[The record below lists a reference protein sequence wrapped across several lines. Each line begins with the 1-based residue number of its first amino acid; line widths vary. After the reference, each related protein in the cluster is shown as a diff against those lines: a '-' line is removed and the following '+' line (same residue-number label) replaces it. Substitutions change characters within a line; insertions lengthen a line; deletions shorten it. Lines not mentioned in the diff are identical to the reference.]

1 MRGIRTFLYE
11 LKYAFIGI
19 KRNFMLCMSA
29 MSAITVTLLLVGC
42 ILVLGLHVNYFSS
55 DIKKDLSIHVVLNDN
70 ITSDE
75 NLQSLQ
81 QEISKIK
88 NVSKVELSSA
98 DNELELMIK
107 EKGDAFAVY
116 RGEDNPLSN
125 AFFVYV
131 KDAEKIEKTS
141 DQIEKID
148 GVSSVAYGGSSVTSL
163 VDMLSL
169 VQKIGLGIVVLLAI
183 LSLYLI
189 YNTIRTTIESRKDE
203 IMIMRTVGATNGF
216 VRNPFIVQGIVIGL
230 IGALIP
236 FLALYYGYQALYN
249 SMDGQVFTP
258 MFALFKPMYIYI
270 RVGISILVSGIL
282 IGGFASFLA
291 ARKYLKMK
299 R

>member
-131 KDAEKIEKTS
+131 KDA
-141 DQIEKID
+141 EKID